1 MLVDTQSPFQHIQIF
16 DSETYGRVLVL
27 DGAIQVRFRA
37 CSFSSVCVWFLV
49 VVGMLSCELQVRFRT
64 LYFF

>member
-27 DGAIQVRFRA
+27 DGAIQVRFRTCLLFECVFA
-37 CSFSSVCVWFLV
+37 CACFRLV
-49 VVGMLSCELQVRFRT
+49 VMVVVIGGCWDACM
-64 LYFF
+64 